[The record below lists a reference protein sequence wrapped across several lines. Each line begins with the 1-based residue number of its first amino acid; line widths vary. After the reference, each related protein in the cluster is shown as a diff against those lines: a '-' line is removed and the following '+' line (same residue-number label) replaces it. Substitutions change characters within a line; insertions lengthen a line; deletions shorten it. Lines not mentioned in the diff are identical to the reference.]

1 MLTHTRTLSVGQ
13 KAGWGLAD
21 MGIVVFVIV
30 KQLLVLSF
38 LTNYLNVPVGI
49 AGLLT
54 TSVLIF
60 DIITD
65 PIVGYLSDR
74 THSRWGRR
82 VPWMVIGAL
91 ILSGGI
97 IGLFGV
103 PQSLSLLGTLI
114 WVGGFFALATV
125 GFTMVA
131 IPYGAT
137 AGEMTQDPKERST
150 MMGFR
155 MAFASVGILLGGAV
169 IPQLAGG
176 TRDGHFIAA
185 IYVAPIII
193 LSIWGSLWSTR
204 TAPRILSP
212 SARGFMSTW
221 LLVFKNKPFV
231 ILVCLYGIMTLA
243 IALITAGLP
252 FAAIY
257 LIFDSGNSLLSPA
270 SSALGIL
277 SLLFAC
283 FVFGSILSQAFW
295 VWMSARFGKVSAL
308 IFGLFIYII
317 LLVAIFVSLPSVDIM
332 LIAILFVVAGMTNG
346 AYQQIPWAIYPDLM
360 DITRSETGDA
370 IEGAFSAIWLFG
382 QKVANAIAPLI
393 LSLILALFGWRES
406 GEGFTDQVPEA
417 LRALQNSIT
426 ILPAFI
432 LALAILGL
440 FYFSR
445 YLSKYPPR
453 RNKKNPLGGYSQR
466 VNLFFIVS

>member
-103 PQSLSLLGTLI
+103 PQSLSLSGTII

-155 MAFASVGILLGGAV
+155 MAFASLGILLGGAV

-176 TRDGHFIAA
+176 TREGHFIAA

-295 VWMSARFGKVSAL
+295 VWMSARLGKVGAL
-308 IFGLFIYII
+308 IFGLVIYII
-317 LLVAIFVSLPSVDIM
+317 LLIAIFVNLPSVDIM
-332 LIAILFVVAGMTNG
+332 LMAILFVVAGMTNG

-360 DITRSETGDA
+360 DITRSESGDA

-453 RNKKNPLGGYSQR
+453 RN
-466 VNLFFIVS
+466 

>member
-1 MLTHTRTLSVGQ
+1 
-13 KAGWGLAD
+13 
-21 MGIVVFVIV
+21 VVFVIV

-103 PQSLSLLGTLI
+103 PQSLSLSGTII

-155 MAFASVGILLGGAV
+155 MAFASLGILLGGAV

-176 TRDGHFIAA
+176 TREGHFIAA

-295 VWMSARFGKVSAL
+295 VWMSARLGKVGAL
-308 IFGLFIYII
+308 IFGLVIYII
-317 LLVAIFVSLPSVDIM
+317 LLIAIFVNLPSVDIM
-332 LIAILFVVAGMTNG
+332 LMAILFVVAGMTNG

-360 DITRSETGDA
+360 DITRSESGDA

-453 RNKKNPLGGYSQR
+453 RN
-466 VNLFFIVS
+466 

>member
-103 PQSLSLLGTLI
+103 PQSLSLFGTII

-295 VWMSARFGKVSAL
+295 VWMSARLGKVSAL
-308 IFGLFIYII
+308 IFGLVIYII
-317 LLVAIFVSLPSVDIM
+317 LLIAIFISLPSVDIM

-360 DITRSETGDA
+360 DITRSESGDA

-393 LSLILALFGWRES
+393 LSLILAMFGWKES
-406 GEGFTDQVPEA
+406 GEGYTDQLPEA
-417 LRALQNSIT
+417 LFALQNSIT

-432 LALAILGL
+432 LALASLGL
-440 FYFSR
+440 F
-445 YLSKYPPR
+445 
-453 RNKKNPLGGYSQR
+453 
-466 VNLFFIVS
+466 

>member
-103 PQSLSLLGTLI
+103 PQSLSLLGTII

-295 VWMSARFGKVSAL
+295 VWMSARLGKVSAL
-308 IFGLFIYII
+308 IFGLVIYII
-317 LLVAIFVSLPSVDIM
+317 LLVAIFISLPSVDIM

-360 DITRSETGDA
+360 DITRSESGDA

-453 RNKKNPLGGYSQR
+453 RN
-466 VNLFFIVS
+466 

>member
-1 MLTHTRTLSVGQ
+1 MLTHTRTLSVAQ

-103 PQSLSLLGTLI
+103 PQSLSFLGTII

-295 VWMSARFGKVSAL
+295 VWLSARLGKVSAL
-308 IFGLFIYII
+308 IFGLVIYII
-317 LLVAIFVSLPSVDIM
+317 LLVAIFISLPSVDIM
-332 LIAILFVVAGMTNG
+332 LIAILFVVAGITNG

-360 DITRSETGDA
+360 DITRSESGDA

-453 RNKKNPLGGYSQR
+453 RN
-466 VNLFFIVS
+466 

>member
-1 MLTHTRTLSVGQ
+1 MQTDNRTLSVGQ

-21 MGIVVFVIV
+21 MGVVVFVIV

-74 THSRWGRR
+74 TNSRWGRR
-82 VPWMVIGAL
+82 VPWMVIGAV

-103 PQSLSLLGTLI
+103 PQSFSIVGTII
-114 WVGGFFALATV
+114 WVGSFFALATV

-137 AGEMTQDPKERST
+137 AGEMTQDPKERSS

-155 MAFASVGILLGGAV
+155 MAFASVGILVGGAV

-176 TRDGHFIAA
+176 TREGHFTAA
-185 IYVAPIII
+185 IYIAPIII
-193 LSIWGSLWSTR
+193 LSIWGSLWATR
-204 TAPRILSP
+204 QAPRILSP

-257 LIFDSGNSLLSPA
+257 LIFDNGNSLLSPA

-283 FVFGSILSQAFW
+283 FVLGSILSQAFW
-295 VWMSARFGKVSAL
+295 VWLSNRLGKVSAL
-308 IFGLFIYII
+308 IFGLFIYVI
-317 LLVAIFVSLPSVDIM
+317 LLIAIFLSLPSAEIM
-332 LIAILFVVAGMTNG
+332 VIAMLFIIAGMTNG

-360 DITRSETGDA
+360 DMTREESGDA

-393 LSLILALFGWRES
+393 LSLILAVFGWKES
-406 GEGFTDQVPEA
+406 SSGFIDQIPEA
-417 LRALQNSIT
+417 LGALQNSIT

-432 LALAILGL
+432 LVLAIIGL

-445 YLSKYPPR
+445 YL
-453 RNKKNPLGGYSQR
+453 RNYRPMER
-466 VNLFFIVS
+466 

>member
-103 PQSLSLLGTLI
+103 PQSLSLSGTII

-176 TRDGHFIAA
+176 TREGHFIAA

-270 SSALGIL
+270 STALGIL

-295 VWMSARFGKVSAL
+295 VWMSARLGKVSAL
-308 IFGLFIYII
+308 IFGLVIYII
-317 LLVAIFVSLPSVDIM
+317 LLIAIFVNLPSVDIM
-332 LIAILFVVAGMTNG
+332 LMAILFVVAGMTNG

-360 DITRSETGDA
+360 DITRSESGDA

-453 RNKKNPLGGYSQR
+453 RN
-466 VNLFFIVS
+466 

>member
-103 PQSLSLLGTLI
+103 PQSLSLLGTII

-125 GFTMVA
+125 GFTLVA

-212 SARGFMSTW
+212 SVQGFMSTW

-295 VWMSARFGKVSAL
+295 VWMSARLGKVSAL
-308 IFGLFIYII
+308 IFGLVIYII
-317 LLVAIFVSLPSVDIM
+317 LLVAIFISLPSVDIM

-360 DITRSETGDA
+360 DITRSESGDA

-453 RNKKNPLGGYSQR
+453 RN
-466 VNLFFIVS
+466 

>member
-103 PQSLSLLGTLI
+103 PQSLSLLGTII

-212 SARGFMSTW
+212 SVQGFMSTW

-295 VWMSARFGKVSAL
+295 VWMSARLGKVSAL
-308 IFGLFIYII
+308 IFGLVIYII
-317 LLVAIFVSLPSVDIM
+317 LLVAIFISLPSVDIM

-360 DITRSETGDA
+360 DITRSESGDA

-432 LALAILGL
+432 LALAILGF

-453 RNKKNPLGGYSQR
+453 RN
-466 VNLFFIVS
+466 

>member
-1 MLTHTRTLSVGQ
+1 MLTHTRTLSVAQ

-103 PQSLSLLGTLI
+103 PQSLSLLGTII

-295 VWMSARFGKVSAL
+295 VWMSARLGKVGAL
-308 IFGLFIYII
+308 IFGLVIYII
-317 LLVAIFVSLPSVDIM
+317 LLIAIFVNLPSVDIM
-332 LIAILFVVAGMTNG
+332 LMAILFVVAGMTNG

-360 DITRSETGDA
+360 DITRSESGDA

-445 YLSKYPPR
+445 YLSKYPPT
-453 RNKKNPLGGYSQR
+453 RN
-466 VNLFFIVS
+466 

>member
-103 PQSLSLLGTLI
+103 PQSLSLLGTII

-295 VWMSARFGKVSAL
+295 VWMSARLGKVSAL
-308 IFGLFIYII
+308 IFGLVIYII
-317 LLVAIFVSLPSVDIM
+317 LLIAIFLSLPSVDIM

-360 DITRSETGDA
+360 DITRSESGDA

-453 RNKKNPLGGYSQR
+453 RN
-466 VNLFFIVS
+466 

>member
-65 PIVGYLSDR
+65 PIIGYLSDR

-103 PQSLSLLGTLI
+103 PQSLSLSGTII

-295 VWMSARFGKVSAL
+295 VWMSARLGKVSAL
-308 IFGLFIYII
+308 IFGLVIYII
-317 LLVAIFVSLPSVDIM
+317 LLIAIFVSLPSVDIM

-360 DITRSETGDA
+360 DITRSESGDA

-453 RNKKNPLGGYSQR
+453 RN
-466 VNLFFIVS
+466 

>member
-1 MLTHTRTLSVGQ
+1 MLTHTRALSVGQ

-103 PQSLSLLGTLI
+103 PQSLSLLGTII

-212 SARGFMSTW
+212 SARGFLSTW
-221 LLVFKNKPFV
+221 LLVFRNKPFV

-295 VWMSARFGKVSAL
+295 VWMSARLGKVSAL
-308 IFGLFIYII
+308 IFGLVIYII
-317 LLVAIFVSLPSVDIM
+317 LLMAIFISLPSVDIM

-360 DITRSETGDA
+360 DITRSESGDA

-406 GEGFTDQVPEA
+406 GEGFKDQVPEA

-453 RNKKNPLGGYSQR
+453 RN
-466 VNLFFIVS
+466 

>member
-103 PQSLSLLGTLI
+103 PQSLSLLGTII

-295 VWMSARFGKVSAL
+295 VWMSARLGKVSAL
-308 IFGLFIYII
+308 IFGLVIYII
-317 LLVAIFVSLPSVDIM
+317 LLVAIFISLPSVDIM

-360 DITRSETGDA
+360 DITRSESGDA

-440 FYFSR
+440 FFFSR

-453 RNKKNPLGGYSQR
+453 RN
-466 VNLFFIVS
+466 

>member
-1 MLTHTRTLSVGQ
+1 MPMHTRTLSVGQ

-103 PQSLSLLGTLI
+103 PQSLSFLGTII

-176 TRDGHFIAA
+176 TREGHFIAA

-270 SSALGIL
+270 STALGIL

-295 VWMSARFGKVSAL
+295 VWMSARLGKVGAL
-308 IFGLFIYII
+308 IFGLVIYII
-317 LLVAIFVSLPSVDIM
+317 LLIAIFVNLPSVDIM
-332 LIAILFVVAGMTNG
+332 LMAILFVVAGMTNG

-360 DITRSETGDA
+360 DITRSESGDA

-382 QKVANAIAPLI
+382 QKVANAIAPLV

-453 RNKKNPLGGYSQR
+453 RN
-466 VNLFFIVS
+466 

>member
-1 MLTHTRTLSVGQ
+1 MLTHTRKLSVGQ

-103 PQSLSLLGTLI
+103 PQSLSLSGTII

-270 SSALGIL
+270 STALGIL

-295 VWMSARFGKVSAL
+295 VWMSARLGKVGAL
-308 IFGLFIYII
+308 IFGLVIYII
-317 LLVAIFVSLPSVDIM
+317 LLIAIFVNLPSVDIM
-332 LIAILFVVAGMTNG
+332 LMAILFVVAGMTNG

-360 DITRSETGDA
+360 DITRSESGDA

-445 YLSKYPPR
+445 YLSKYPPT
-453 RNKKNPLGGYSQR
+453 RN
-466 VNLFFIVS
+466 

>member
-1 MLTHTRTLSVGQ
+1 MLTHTRTLSVAQ

-103 PQSLSLLGTLI
+103 PQSLSLFGTII

-295 VWMSARFGKVSAL
+295 VWMSARLGKVSAL
-308 IFGLFIYII
+308 IFGLVIYII
-317 LLVAIFVSLPSVDIM
+317 LLIAIFVNLPSVDIM
-332 LIAILFVVAGMTNG
+332 LMAILFVVAGMTNG

-360 DITRSETGDA
+360 DITRSESGDA

-445 YLSKYPPR
+445 YLSKYPPT
-453 RNKKNPLGGYSQR
+453 RN
-466 VNLFFIVS
+466 

>member
-1 MLTHTRTLSVGQ
+1 MLTHTRALSVGQ

-103 PQSLSLLGTLI
+103 PQSLSLLGTII

-295 VWMSARFGKVSAL
+295 VWMSARLGKVSAL
-308 IFGLFIYII
+308 IFGLVIYII
-317 LLVAIFVSLPSVDIM
+317 LLVAIFISLPSVDIM
-332 LIAILFVVAGMTNG
+332 LIAILFVVAGMPNG

-360 DITRSETGDA
+360 DITRSESGDA

-453 RNKKNPLGGYSQR
+453 RN
-466 VNLFFIVS
+466 

>member
-103 PQSLSLLGTLI
+103 PQSLSLLGTII

-212 SARGFMSTW
+212 SARGFLSTW
-221 LLVFKNKPFV
+221 LLVFRNKPFV

-295 VWMSARFGKVSAL
+295 VWMSARLGKVGAL
-308 IFGLFIYII
+308 IFGLVIYII
-317 LLVAIFVSLPSVDIM
+317 LLIAIFVNLPSVDIM

-360 DITRSETGDA
+360 DITRSESGDA

-432 LALAILGL
+432 LALAIIGL

-453 RNKKNPLGGYSQR
+453 RN
-466 VNLFFIVS
+466 

>member
-1 MLTHTRTLSVGQ
+1 MQTDNRILSVGQ

-21 MGIVVFVIV
+21 MGVVVFVIV

-74 THSRWGRR
+74 TNSRWGRR
-82 VPWMVIGAL
+82 VPWMVIGAV

-103 PQSLSLLGTLI
+103 PQSFSIVGTII
-114 WVGGFFALATV
+114 WVGSFFALATV

-137 AGEMTQDPKERST
+137 AGEMTQDPKERSS

-155 MAFASVGILLGGAV
+155 MAFASVGILVGGAV

-176 TRDGHFIAA
+176 TREGHFTAA
-185 IYVAPIII
+185 IYIAPIII
-193 LSIWGSLWSTR
+193 LSIWGSLWATR
-204 TAPRILSP
+204 QAPRILSP

-257 LIFDSGNSLLSPA
+257 LIFDNGNSLLSPA

-283 FVFGSILSQAFW
+283 FVLGSILSQAFW
-295 VWMSARFGKVSAL
+295 VWMSNRLGKVSAL
-308 IFGLFIYII
+308 IFGLFIYVI
-317 LLVAIFVSLPSVDIM
+317 LLIAIFLSLPSAEIM
-332 LIAILFVVAGMTNG
+332 VIAMLFIIAGMTNG

-360 DITRSETGDA
+360 DMTREESGDA

-393 LSLILALFGWRES
+393 LSLILAVFGWKES
-406 GEGFTDQVPEA
+406 SSGFIDQIPEA
-417 LRALQNSIT
+417 LGALQNSIT

-432 LALAILGL
+432 LVLAIIGL

-445 YLSKYPPR
+445 YL
-453 RNKKNPLGGYSQR
+453 RNYRPTES
-466 VNLFFIVS
+466 

>member
-1 MLTHTRTLSVGQ
+1 MLTHTRTLSVAQ

-103 PQSLSLLGTLI
+103 PQSLSFLGTII

-176 TRDGHFIAA
+176 TREGHFIAA

-270 SSALGIL
+270 STALGIL

-295 VWMSARFGKVSAL
+295 VWMSARLGKVGAL
-308 IFGLFIYII
+308 IFGLVIYII
-317 LLVAIFVSLPSVDIM
+317 LLIAIFVNLPSVDIM
-332 LIAILFVVAGMTNG
+332 LMAILFVVAGMTNG

-360 DITRSETGDA
+360 DITRSESGDA

-445 YLSKYPPR
+445 YLSKYPPT
-453 RNKKNPLGGYSQR
+453 RN
-466 VNLFFIVS
+466 

>member
-103 PQSLSLLGTLI
+103 PQSLSLSGTII

-295 VWMSARFGKVSAL
+295 VWMSARLGKVSAL
-308 IFGLFIYII
+308 IFGLVIYII
-317 LLVAIFVSLPSVDIM
+317 LLIAIFVSLPSVDIM

-360 DITRSETGDA
+360 DITRSESGDA

-453 RNKKNPLGGYSQR
+453 RN
-466 VNLFFIVS
+466 

>member
-1 MLTHTRTLSVGQ
+1 MQTDNRTLSVGQ

-21 MGIVVFVIV
+21 MGVVVFVIV

-74 THSRWGRR
+74 TNSRWGRR
-82 VPWMVIGAL
+82 VPWMVIGAV

-103 PQSLSLLGTLI
+103 PQSFSIVGTII
-114 WVGGFFALATV
+114 WVGSFFALATV

-137 AGEMTQDPKERST
+137 AGEMTQDPKERSS

-155 MAFASVGILLGGAV
+155 MAFASVGILVGGAV

-176 TRDGHFIAA
+176 TREGHFTAA
-185 IYVAPIII
+185 IYIAPIII
-193 LSIWGSLWSTR
+193 LSIWGSLWATR
-204 TAPRILSP
+204 QAPRILSP

-257 LIFDSGNSLLSPA
+257 LIFDNGNSLLSPA

-283 FVFGSILSQAFW
+283 FVLGSILSQAFW
-295 VWMSARFGKVSAL
+295 VWLSNRLGKVSAL
-308 IFGLFIYII
+308 IFGLFIYVI
-317 LLVAIFVSLPSVDIM
+317 LLIAIFLSLPSAEIM
-332 LIAILFVVAGMTNG
+332 VIAMLFIIAGMTNG

-360 DITRSETGDA
+360 DMTREESGDA

-393 LSLILALFGWRES
+393 LSLILAVFGWKES
-406 GEGFTDQVPEA
+406 SSGFTDQIPEA
-417 LRALQNSIT
+417 LGALQNSIT

-432 LALAILGL
+432 LVLAIIGL

-445 YLSKYPPR
+445 YL
-453 RNKKNPLGGYSQR
+453 RNYRPMES
-466 VNLFFIVS
+466 

>member
-103 PQSLSLLGTLI
+103 PQSLSLLGTII

-295 VWMSARFGKVSAL
+295 VWMSARLGKVSAL
-308 IFGLFIYII
+308 IFGLVIYII
-317 LLVAIFVSLPSVDIM
+317 LLIAIFVSLPSVDIM

-360 DITRSETGDA
+360 DITRSESGDA

-453 RNKKNPLGGYSQR
+453 RN
-466 VNLFFIVS
+466 

>member
-65 PIVGYLSDR
+65 PIIGYLSDR

-103 PQSLSLLGTLI
+103 PQSLSLSGTII

-176 TRDGHFIAA
+176 TREGHFIAA

-295 VWMSARFGKVSAL
+295 VWMSARLGKVGAL
-308 IFGLFIYII
+308 IFGLVIYII
-317 LLVAIFVSLPSVDIM
+317 LLIAIFVNLPSVDIM
-332 LIAILFVVAGMTNG
+332 LMAILFVVAGMTNG

-360 DITRSETGDA
+360 DITRSESGDA

-445 YLSKYPPR
+445 YLSKYPPT
-453 RNKKNPLGGYSQR
+453 RN
-466 VNLFFIVS
+466 

>member
-103 PQSLSLLGTLI
+103 PQSLSLSGTII

-176 TRDGHFIAA
+176 TREGHFIAA

-212 SARGFMSTW
+212 SARGFISTW

-270 SSALGIL
+270 STALGIL

-295 VWMSARFGKVSAL
+295 VWMSARLGKVGAL
-308 IFGLFIYII
+308 IFGLVIYII
-317 LLVAIFVSLPSVDIM
+317 LLIAIFVNLPSVDIM
-332 LIAILFVVAGMTNG
+332 LMAILFVVAGMTNG

-360 DITRSETGDA
+360 DITRSESGDA

-445 YLSKYPPR
+445 YLSKYPPT
-453 RNKKNPLGGYSQR
+453 RN
-466 VNLFFIVS
+466 

>member
-103 PQSLSLLGTLI
+103 PQSLSLSGTII

-295 VWMSARFGKVSAL
+295 VWMSARLGKVSAL
-308 IFGLFIYII
+308 IFGLVIYII
-317 LLVAIFVSLPSVDIM
+317 LLVAIFISLPSVDIM
-332 LIAILFVVAGMTNG
+332 LIAILFVVAGITNG

-360 DITRSETGDA
+360 DITRSESGDA

-453 RNKKNPLGGYSQR
+453 RN
-466 VNLFFIVS
+466 

>member
-1 MLTHTRTLSVGQ
+1 MLTHTRTLSVAQ

-49 AGLLT
+49 AGVLT

-103 PQSLSLLGTLI
+103 PQSLSLLGTII

-270 SSALGIL
+270 STALGIL

-295 VWMSARFGKVSAL
+295 VWMSARLGKVGAL
-308 IFGLFIYII
+308 IFGLVIYII
-317 LLVAIFVSLPSVDIM
+317 LLIAIFVNLPSVDIM
-332 LIAILFVVAGMTNG
+332 LMAILFVVAGMTNG

-360 DITRSETGDA
+360 DITRSESGDA

-445 YLSKYPPR
+445 YLSKYPPT
-453 RNKKNPLGGYSQR
+453 RN
-466 VNLFFIVS
+466 

>member
-1 MLTHTRTLSVGQ
+1 MLTHTRTLSVAQ

-103 PQSLSLLGTLI
+103 PQSLSLSGTII

-176 TRDGHFIAA
+176 TREGHFIAA

-295 VWMSARFGKVSAL
+295 VWMSARLGKVSAL
-308 IFGLFIYII
+308 IFGLVIYIV
-317 LLVAIFVSLPSVDIM
+317 LLIAIFVSLPSVDIM

-360 DITRSETGDA
+360 DITRSESGDA

-393 LSLILALFGWRES
+393 LSLILAFFGWRES

-453 RNKKNPLGGYSQR
+453 RN
-466 VNLFFIVS
+466 

>member
-1 MLTHTRTLSVGQ
+1 MQTDNRTLSVGQ

-21 MGIVVFVIV
+21 MGVVVFVIV

-74 THSRWGRR
+74 TNSRWGRR
-82 VPWMVIGAL
+82 VPWMVIGAV

-103 PQSLSLLGTLI
+103 PQSFSIVGTII
-114 WVGGFFALATV
+114 WVGSFFALATV

-137 AGEMTQDPKERST
+137 AGEMTQDPKERSS

-155 MAFASVGILLGGAV
+155 MAFASVGILVGGAV

-176 TRDGHFIAA
+176 TREGHFTAA
-185 IYVAPIII
+185 IYIAPIII
-193 LSIWGSLWSTR
+193 LSIWGSLWATR
-204 TAPRILSP
+204 QAPRILSP

-257 LIFDSGNSLLSPA
+257 LIFDNGNSLLSPA

-283 FVFGSILSQAFW
+283 FVLGSILSQAFW
-295 VWMSARFGKVSAL
+295 VWMSNRLGKVSAL
-308 IFGLFIYII
+308 IFGLFIYVI
-317 LLVAIFVSLPSVDIM
+317 LLIAIFLSLPSAEIM
-332 LIAILFVVAGMTNG
+332 IIAMLFIIAGMTNG

-360 DITRSETGDA
+360 DITRDESGDA

-393 LSLILALFGWRES
+393 LSLILAVFGWKES
-406 GEGFTDQVPEA
+406 SSGFIDQIPEA
-417 LRALQNSIT
+417 LGALQNSIT

-432 LALAILGL
+432 LVLAIIGL

-445 YLSKYPPR
+445 YL
-453 RNKKNPLGGYSQR
+453 RNYRPME
-466 VNLFFIVS
+466 I

>member
-1 MLTHTRTLSVGQ
+1 MLTHTRTLSVAQ

-103 PQSLSLLGTLI
+103 PQSLSLSGTII

-270 SSALGIL
+270 STALGIL

-295 VWMSARFGKVSAL
+295 VWMSARLGKVGAL
-308 IFGLFIYII
+308 IFGLVIYII
-317 LLVAIFVSLPSVDIM
+317 LLIAIFVNLPSVDIM
-332 LIAILFVVAGMTNG
+332 LMAILFVVAGMTNG

-360 DITRSETGDA
+360 DITRSESGDA

-445 YLSKYPPR
+445 YLSRYPPR
-453 RNKKNPLGGYSQR
+453 RN
-466 VNLFFIVS
+466 

>member
-1 MLTHTRTLSVGQ
+1 MQTDKQTLSLGQ

-21 MGIVVFVIV
+21 MGVVVFVIV

-74 THSRWGRR
+74 TNSRWGRR
-82 VPWMVIGAL
+82 VPWMVIGAV
-91 ILSGGI
+91 ILSVGI

-103 PQSLSLLGTLI
+103 PQSFSIFGTVI
-114 WVGGFFALATV
+114 WVGSFFALATV

-137 AGEMTQDPKERST
+137 AGEMTQDPKERSS

-155 MAFASVGILLGGAV
+155 MAFASLGILIGGAV

-176 TRDGHFIAA
+176 TKEGHFTAA
-185 IYVAPIII
+185 IYVAPIIL
-193 LSIWGSLWSTR
+193 LSIWGSLWATR
-204 TAPRILSP
+204 QAPRLLSP
-212 SARGFMSTW
+212 SAQGFISTW

-257 LIFDSGNSLLSPA
+257 LIFDNGNSLLSPA

-283 FVFGSILSQAFW
+283 FVLGSILSQAFW
-295 VWMSARFGKVSAL
+295 VWMSNRLGKVSAL

-317 LLVAIFVSLPSVDIM
+317 LLIAIFLSLPSAEIM
-332 LIAILFVVAGMTNG
+332 IIAMLFIIAGMTNG

-360 DITRSETGDA
+360 DMTREASGDA

-393 LSLILALFGWRES
+393 LSLILAVFGWRES
-406 GEGFTDQVPEA
+406 SDGFTDQIPEA

-432 LALAILGL
+432 LALAIVGL
-440 FYFSR
+440 FYFSK
-445 YLSKYPPR
+445 YL
-453 RNKKNPLGGYSQR
+453 RNYRP
-466 VNLFFIVS
+466 IEC